1 MDYQNK
7 VHAKLVVDTY
17 KSLPNMELT
26 NNDVY
31 DDVCKTLDKYN
42 GKIGNGE
49 MLDTLKLIVLQ
60 LCESCAKFIETE
72 KYKDIQE
79 EYK

>member
-17 KSLPNMELT
+17 RKLPDMELT
-26 NNDVY
+26 NSEIY
-31 DDVCKTLDKYN
+31 DDVCKTLDKYVN
-42 GKIGNGE
+42 RNIGNGE

-60 LCESCAKFIETE
+60 LCESCAKFGN
-72 KYKDIQE
+72 
-79 EYK
+79 

>member
-7 VHAKLVVDTY
+7 AHAKFVVDTY
-17 KSLPNMELT
+17 RSLPNMELT
-26 NNDVY
+26 NCDVY
-31 DDVCKTLDKYN
+31 DDVSKTLNKYN

-49 MLDTLKLIVLQ
+49 MLDTLKLICLQ
-60 LCESCAKFIETE
+60 LCEECAKYVETE
-72 KYKDIQE
+72 KYKQVQE

>member
-7 VHAKLVVDTY
+7 EHAKFVVDTY
-17 KSLPNMELT
+17 KALPNMELT

-49 MLDTLKLIVLQ
+49 MLDTLKLIILQ
-60 LCESCAKFIETE
+60 LCESCAKFVEEE
-72 KYKDIQE
+72 KYKEIQE